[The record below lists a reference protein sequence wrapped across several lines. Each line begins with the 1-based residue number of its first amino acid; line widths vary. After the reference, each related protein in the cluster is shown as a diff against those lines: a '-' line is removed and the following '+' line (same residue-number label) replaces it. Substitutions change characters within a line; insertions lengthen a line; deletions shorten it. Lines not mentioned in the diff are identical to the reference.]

1 MICIRNAKVVLE
13 NGILSEGIIVIE
25 GDRIAAVGTD
35 NTIDV
40 PADAQIIDAGGDYV
54 GPGFVDI
61 HVHGGGGSMFHDA
74 PEKAAHHFLSHG
86 ETTVLATLY
95 YDLSKEQFLEAID
108 RIRAAMDTEAG
119 ASIGGFYME
128 GPYMNPK
135 YGASAD
141 KNCWKGDIRPED
153 YKELVDRAG
162 ALVKVWA
169 IAPEREGVEPFLAY
183 ARQINPTVTIAVGHS
198 EATPAQVQ
206 RLKKYGLTLQTHCMN
221 ATGRKSDWLGT
232 RGCGPD
238 EACMLDPD
246 MYAELI
252 CDSMGVHVNPDL
264 QKLILKVKGIDK
276 VVLIS
281 DSFVSTEPSSDR
293 LLNVTDLMFDRNG
306 NLCGS
311 CLTMDVICRNIMKH
325 TGCSMVQAFLMASR
339 NPAKAIGMDHEI
351 GTIAPGKKANLVFT
365 DDAFRIRRVMLNGTF
380 RL

>member
-35 NTIDV
+35 NTIDF
-40 PADAQIIDAGGDYV
+40 PADAQIIDAGGAYV

-141 KNCWKGDIRPED
+141 KNCWKGEIRPED

>member
-40 PADAQIIDAGGDYV
+40 PADAQIIDAGGAYV

-339 NPAKAIGMDHEI
+339 NPAKALGMDHEI

>member
-40 PADAQIIDAGGDYV
+40 PADAQIIDAGGAYV

>member
-40 PADAQIIDAGGDYV
+40 PADAQIIDAGGAYV

-198 EATPAQVQ
+198 
-206 RLKKYGLTLQTHCMN
+206 
-221 ATGRKSDWLGT
+221 
-232 RGCGPD
+232 
-238 EACMLDPD
+238 
-246 MYAELI
+246 
-252 CDSMGVHVNPDL
+252 
-264 QKLILKVKGIDK
+264 
-276 VVLIS
+276 
-281 DSFVSTEPSSDR
+281 
-293 LLNVTDLMFDRNG
+293 
-306 NLCGS
+306 
-311 CLTMDVICRNIMKH
+311 
-325 TGCSMVQAFLMASR
+325 
-339 NPAKAIGMDHEI
+339 
-351 GTIAPGKKANLVFT
+351 
-365 DDAFRIRRVMLNGTF
+365 
-380 RL
+380 

>member
-35 NTIDV
+35 NTIDF
-40 PADAQIIDAGGDYV
+40 PADAQIIDAGGAYV